1 MKNKTKILLEL
12 KDLMIESDRVPSEVL
27 YDYFRDLWI
36 DQNYN
41 SNVLATSRG
50 EIELPSQKRGVIYS
64 VNDEEVEDMVNE
76 FFENTPELRIIM
88 NAIVNTRM
96 ASESKALK
104 EEQFK
109 TAIVNGELEKLIAE
123 EFRIKELATQQ
134 IAGFRK
140 NQIERFFKNRLVLS
154 SYEHLPELMFVCHSK
169 NTFSLY
175 IGEDDFSFKIED
187 EELIC
192 DGHGAFLC
200 GDKKRK
206 KDGSYKDGE
215 EIPYQ
220 TEKDKVEPIKVNLP
234 I

>member
-12 KDLMIESDRVPSEVL
+12 KDLMIESDRLPSEIL

-36 DQNYN
+36 DQNCN

-50 EIELPSQKRGVIYS
+50 EIERPSQKRGVVYS
-64 VNDEEVEDMVNE
+64 VNEVEDMVNE

-104 EEQFK
+104 EERFN
-109 TAIVNGELEKLIAE
+109 TAIANGELEELITE
-123 EFRIKELATQQ
+123 ELRIKELTKQQ
-134 IAGFRK
+134 IARFEK
-140 NQIERFFKNRLVLS
+140 NQVERFFKNRLVLS
-154 SYEHLPELMFVCHSK
+154 SYEHLPELMFVCYSK

-220 TEKDKVEPIKVNLP
+220 TEKDKVESIKVNLP